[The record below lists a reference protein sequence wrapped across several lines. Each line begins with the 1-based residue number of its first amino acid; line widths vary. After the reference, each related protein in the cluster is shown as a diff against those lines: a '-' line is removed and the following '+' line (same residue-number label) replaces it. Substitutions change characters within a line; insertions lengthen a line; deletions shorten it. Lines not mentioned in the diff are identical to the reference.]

1 MRSRA
6 EWALRAALLAA
17 LVILLW
23 RSMRP
28 ADAPE
33 ATVATG
39 GALDRTLVQATR
51 EPVAA
56 LSLDLDSVPGPV
68 HRDWLRAIR
77 AAGTSVAWNAR
88 DVAPI
93 AVAAAMVPEPE
104 GRTRVAVAGA
114 AGARVVLSDGL
125 GAIDTLSVGAVPAAA
140 LLRTASGALSAA
152 AAGIRATAPPV
163 TPVRV
168 RRVLVLGSAGW
179 ESKFVVAA
187 LEEAGWTVDARIR
200 VAPGVETR
208 QGADLSLDT
217 ARYSAVVALDGAAAG
232 SAEAIERYVAAGGG
246 AILAGTASRLPAFS
260 RITPA
265 GASARRTAEPRSGLV
280 LGGVK
285 RDAVVLESTGGG
297 PLIAARRSGSGRVV
311 ASGYDETWKWRMRRD
326 GTAPTAH
333 REWWT
338 ALVSA
343 VAYAPPAGGGDSAG
357 VGDPAPLAAL
367 TAALGPPSGAD
378 RGPAAPGSRM
388 PPVWLLFGALLA
400 ALLGETVSRRS
411 RGAA

>member
-17 LVILLW
+17 LGLALW
-23 RSMRP
+23 ATVRP
-28 ADAPE
+28 AEIPAP
-33 ATVATG
+33 AIATG
-39 GALDRTLVQATR
+39 SALDRTLVEATR

-56 LSLDLDSVPGPV
+56 LSLRLDSVPGPV

-93 AVAAAMVPEPE
+93 AIAAAMVPEPE
-104 GRTRVAVAGA
+104 RRIRVAVAGA
-114 AGARVVLSDGL
+114 DSARVVLSDAL
-125 GAIDTLSVGAVPAAA
+125 GALDTLRAGAAPATA

-152 AAGIRATAPPV
+152 GSGIRATAASVAPV
-163 TPVRV
+163 GV

-179 ESKFVVAA
+179 ESKFVIAA

-217 ARYSAVVALDGAAAG
+217 ARYSAVIALDGTAAG
-232 SAEAIERYVAAGGG
+232 SAGAIDRYVSAGGG
-246 AILAGTASRLPAFS
+246 AILAGAATRLPAFS
-260 RITPA
+260 RMTPA
-265 GASARRTAEPRSGLV
+265 VAGARRAAAPRPGFF
-280 LGGVK
+280 LGSVK
-285 RDAVVLESTGGG
+285 ADAAILESRAGA
-297 PLIAARRSGSGRVV
+297 PLIAARRSGSGRVL
-311 ASGYDETWKWRMRRD
+311 ASGHDETWKWRMSPGED
-326 GTAPTAH
+326 APAGH

-343 VAYAPPAGGGDSAG
+343 VAYAPAAARDSTGA
-357 VGDPAPLAAL
+357 GDPAPVAAL
-367 TAALGPPSGAD
+367 AAALGPPSD
-378 RGPAAPGSRM
+378 RELGPAASGARM
-388 PPVWLLFGALLA
+388 PPVWLLFGVALA
-400 ALLGETVSRRS
+400 ALLGETVSRRL